1 MDKTT
6 DVSEKD
12 VALFP
17 EQQEAKDKFLEWYEA
32 NKLPSDCDEFEPG
45 HYAGFDAD
53 RFLDEG
59 HPKDGKPRVYR
70 IFGFAG
76 TGKTTITKSIIK
88 EIKLQVLSG
97 AFTGKAALV
106 MRRHGMNDASTIHSM
121 VYKPITPDRKEAD
134 RLRKEVDKA
143 QHDGTDKKRVKEL
156 YKELE
161 EAESMSFVL
170 NKEDSPLLRAGLLVV
185 DEVSMVNDPM
195 AQDIF
200 TFGVPLLV
208 LGDPGQLPPIEGT
221 GALVK
226 DKPDILLEKIHRQA
240 LDNPVI
246 ALSMKARLGQQIPY
260 GSYGS
265 SRKIM
270 EKQVTVEDLI
280 DADQVLTGKNVTRR
294 KLNRYI
300 RSARSG
306 VSFADSPYPVEGDKL
321 ICLRNNREK
330 GIFNGLICN
339 VLEVKKEFDTS
350 IEYKLKTEDDKE
362 IIVRIL
368 RAHFDEYRYPGTVK
382 SLRWWDFQDAEE
394 FDFGYAITVHK
405 SQGSQWDNVV
415 LWDDKFFNWDQI
427 NRRRWLYTAI
437 TRAAETITLVQG

>member
-12 VALFP
+12 VTLFP
-17 EQQEAKDKFLEWYEA
+17 EQQEAKDDFLEWFHIRNEES
-32 NKLPSDCDEFEPG
+32 NIF
-45 HYAGFDAD
+45 
-53 RFLDEG
+53 
-59 HPKDGKPRVYR
+59 R

-88 EIKLQVLSG
+88 ELKVRVLSG

-106 MRRHGMNDASTIHSM
+106 MRRHGMYNARTIHSM
-121 VYKPITPDRKEAD
+121 IYKPMTPDKLEAD
-134 RLRKEVDKA
+134 KLRREVDTMQQA
-143 QHDGTDKKRVKEL
+143 DDHDRKKLKEL
-156 YKELE
+156 YADLE
-161 EAESMSFVL
+161 EAESMRFIL
-170 NKEDSPLLRAGLLVV
+170 NEEDSPLLDAGLLVV
-185 DEVSMVNDPM
+185 DEVSMVNQLM
-195 AQDIF
+195 ANDIA

-221 GALVK
+221 GALVQ
-226 DKPDILLEKIHRQA
+226 DKPDILLETIHRQA

-246 ALSMKARLGQQIPY
+246 ALSMKARTGQNIPY
-260 GSYGS
+260 GSYGA
-265 SRKIM
+265 SRKVT
-270 EKQVTVEDLI
+270 EKQVTRYDLCA
-280 DADQVLTGKNVTRR
+280 ADQVLTGKNVTRR

-300 RSARSG
+300 RSGRLG
-306 VSFADSPYPVEGDKL
+306 ELKDPYPVVDDKL

-330 GIFNGLICN
+330 GIFNGLICT
-339 VLEVKKEFDTS
+339 VLEKRKEFDTS

-368 RAHFDEYRYPGTVK
+368 RAHFDEYHTPGTIK

-405 SQGSQWDNVV
+405 SQGSQWDNVL
-415 LWDDKFFNWDQI
+415 LWDDKFFNWDAAQ
-427 NRRRWLYTAI
+427 RRKWLYTAI
-437 TRAAETITLVQG
+437 TRAAETITIVQG